1 MTTDSS
7 AGTNPLY
14 PNGGNNSICSDEKD
28 VGADTTFKTSQV
40 IGEQGFDIRDYLDEL
55 EPSGEKKGKYI
66 CPVCGEHKITVN
78 YDSGAYNCWG
88 CGDTAGIRKIVI
100 SKSSNKSKNVNRKVA
115 KKPNTNKKPKPAPLP
130 EGEFELLR
138 LSDEVEIPKAVKPNF
153 IPDTVLEQF
162 EYYDK
167 ATKQERE
174 EITCITYDY
183 EDGHNVHRYQCPCA
197 NKSKGRTKTFRQSHK
212 NDEGKTIFLKGN
224 KDWKAYRLGEV
235 LDIAKECADI
245 PILFLQEGESCV
257 EIARSIKLASWTMQ
271 GSGWSDLKRILN
283 EITQKLPGK
292 KLICFLHDPD
302 ETGLNKL
309 AKFSRECSKQG
320 IPFISINPKTL
331 CDTIPDNGDIK
342 ELLEVMGELELIRQF
357 QIKLCREEIAKLY
370 REQHGCEPY
379 ASDRENNSTEEQEEE
394 NTLVKKYQWIEKKWG
409 AILRWNKLKQYVE
422 LNGKR
427 LFMDELRLRI
437 AKELNLVVNKED
449 AKSIILELARKNEY
463 HPFREYLDNLKTGG
477 TEILNN
483 LAARYL
489 GANSPLAQVLLAKTL
504 IAAVARTCD
513 PGCKHDTIC
522 ILKGKQGLKKS
533 TFWKVLAGEDFFTD
547 DLSGTDKDEIM
558 KLTMYVIIE
567 FAEFETAYKKKEISQ
582 LKAFVSRSSDS
593 IRRPYGA
600 DIEDVP
606 RTSIFVGTTNK
617 SEFLKDPT
625 GERRYWVI
633 ECNDGIGEIDLKTLA
648 KERDAIWAA
657 AKSAYQNNE
666 QWWLNQEE
674 DKLLAQINEIFTDS
688 DTWESDIANWLT
700 NRSETTVREILCDC
714 FNLQPAEH
722 KKSEQMR
729 VADILS
735 KMGWYKGQKRRIN
748 KKKPPIQTWLK
759 PIPRTLDLDIDIGGN
774 GVGTPVATGV
784 ATEVGTPS
792 NPVAVGDAGKS
803 VPTSSQNSAKL
814 SETNNVTAT
823 TTQELEEKEAVQTLN
838 SEIYSKGGNG
848 GNAKSSNPDTVGN
861 RGCSYPVATSVPTP
875 VPTPVATENSSLFT
889 SLLIDLMNK
898 WDDELSLGNAVRQA
912 RETEELKVVAQ
923 LLNEDK
929 VKHIKEVACFHWS
942 PYIGEFVDYEG
953 EKVEIVELGQSRKV
967 GVQIRNS
974 KQKVDRKLLKPWL
987 GI

>member
-7 AGTNPLY
+7 AGTNSLY
-14 PNGGNNSICSDEKD
+14 PNGGNNSICLDEKD
-28 VGADTTFKTSQV
+28 VGADTTSKTSQV
-40 IGEQGFDIRDYLDEL
+40 SDEQGFDIRDCLGEL
-55 EPSGEKKGKYI
+55 EPSGEKNKYI
-66 CPVCGEHKITVN
+66 CPVCGGHNLSVDI
-78 YDSGAYNCWG
+78 DSGKYNCWN
-88 CGDTAGIRKIVI
+88 CEDTIGICKILT
-100 SKSSNKSKNVNRKVA
+100 SKSSSSSKSIKKKLA
-115 KKPNTNKKPKPAPLP
+115 GKPNTNKKFKPAPLP

-138 LSDEVEIPKAVKPNF
+138 LSGEVEIPKAVKPSF
-153 IPDTVLEQF
+153 IPDTVLNQF

-167 ATKQERE
+167 ATKQELE

-212 NDEGKTIFLKGN
+212 NDEGKIIFLKGN

-235 LDIAKECADI
+235 LDIARECADI

-357 QIKLCREEIAKLY
+357 QIKLCREEIARIY
-370 REQHGCEPY
+370 REQHGYEPY
-379 ASDRENNSTEEQEEE
+379 ALDEDNWDEENNSIEEQEEE
-394 NTLVKKYQWIEKKWG
+394 NTLVKKYQWIERAWG

-427 LFMDELRLRI
+427 LFMDELRLSI
-437 AKELNLVVNKED
+437 AKELNLVVSKED

-504 IAAVARTCD
+504 IAAVARIYN

-547 DLSGTDKDEIM
+547 DLSGTDKDEVM

-582 LKAFVSRSSDS
+582 LKAFVSRGSDS

-674 DKLLAQINEIFTDS
+674 DKLLAQINEMFTDS

-700 NRSETTVREILCDC
+700 NRSETTVREILCEC

-729 VADILS
+729 VTDILS
-735 KMGWYKGQKRRIN
+735 KIGWYKG
-748 KKKPPIQTWLK
+748 KKKRLNGKPTQTWLK
-759 PIPRTLDLDIDIGGN
+759 PIPRTLDLDIGGN

-784 ATEVGTPS
+784 GTEVGTPS
-792 NPVAVGDAGKS
+792 NSVAARDAGKS
-803 VPTSSQNSAKL
+803 VPTSSQKSVKL

-823 TTQELEEKEAVQTLN
+823 TTQELEGKEAVQTLN
-838 SEIYSKGGNG
+838 SEICPKGGNG
-848 GNAKSSNPDTVGN
+848 GNTENSNPDTAGD

-875 VPTPVATENSSLFT
+875 VATENNSSFV
-889 SLLIDLMNK
+889 SLLVEISNAFARK
-898 WDDELSLGNAVRQA
+898 DDISLGKAVLQA
-912 RETEELKVVAQ
+912 SEPELQAVAKV
-923 LLNEDK
+923 LDK
-929 VKHIKEVACFHWS
+929 
-942 PYIGEFVDYEG
+942 
-953 EKVEIVELGQSRKV
+953 EIVERMKKAANQQWKWGVNRDVDYKGERMEVMEVGQSSGGK
-967 GVQIRNS
+967 IRRGEGCPTLS
-974 KQKVDRKLLKPWL
+974 VKRGDLKPWL